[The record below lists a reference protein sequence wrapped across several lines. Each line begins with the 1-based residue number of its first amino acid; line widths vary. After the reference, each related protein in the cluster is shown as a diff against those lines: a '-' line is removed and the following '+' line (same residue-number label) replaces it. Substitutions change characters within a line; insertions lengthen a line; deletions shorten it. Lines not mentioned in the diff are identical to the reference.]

1 MTEAQ
6 LEAGNIADAHREA
19 DDVLASALSGA
30 DLGMRARAWE
40 IKSRV
45 ARAGK
50 DRDGARECIDSALAI
65 LGRFDIPVVGWQ
77 VHRTA
82 RDLYL
87 DEGDR
92 ERAEGHQAR
101 AKEFIMRIAD
111 SFEQGEPLRESLL
124 TAPPV
129 RRILGQAKS
138 AEGGSALGWTL
149 SELHNSAVEGRLRP
163 YLATVIDSGLP

>member
-1 MTEAQ
+1 MTEAR

-19 DDVLASALSGA
+19 DDVLASALSAA
-30 DLGMRARAWE
+30 DPGMRALAWE

-45 ARAGK
+45 ASAGK
-50 DRDGARECIDSALAI
+50 DRDGARVCIDSALAI
-65 LGRFDIPVVGWQ
+65 LDRFDIPVAAWQ

-92 ERAEGHQAR
+92 EGAEGHQAR

-129 RRILGQAKS
+129 RHILGQAKS
-138 AEGGSALGWTL
+138 AEGGSAL
-149 SELHNSAVEGRLRP
+149 
-163 YLATVIDSGLP
+163 